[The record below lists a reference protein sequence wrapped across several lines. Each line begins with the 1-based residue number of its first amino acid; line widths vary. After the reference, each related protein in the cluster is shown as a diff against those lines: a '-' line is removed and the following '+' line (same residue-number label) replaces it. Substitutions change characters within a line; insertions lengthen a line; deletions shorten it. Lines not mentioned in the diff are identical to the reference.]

1 MKHADAISHKVN
13 TFPAKILLQ
22 AVYLMFLNVQSP
34 VFSSLFCCYVNAQ
47 SAVSIVQN
55 LVLHALCN
63 HRRWQTMLKA
73 PAMIHTCVSHCRR
86 ADWQGSLLDRRKRR
100 KYQDHHSDRHFHRRN
115 DFGASG
121 IVSAFT
127 QNSCN
132 AASHM
137 VSNGVIAD
145 PFFQPGGRRHDEFK
159 NRTRV

>member
-73 PAMIHTCVSHCRR
+73 PAMKHTCVSHCRR
-86 ADWQGSLLDRRKRR
+86 ADWQVQDGLRAHNAPPKPHVYSQQSSSTAQLGDAPNPATFSLLW
-100 KYQDHHSDRHFHRRN
+100 QVPFHSPRGEMRN
-115 DFGASG
+115 
-121 IVSAFT
+121 
-127 QNSCN
+127 
-132 AASHM
+132 
-137 VSNGVIAD
+137 
-145 PFFQPGGRRHDEFK
+145 P
-159 NRTRV
+159 TR

>member
-73 PAMIHTCVSHCRR
+73 PAMRHTCVSHCRR
-86 ADWQGSLLDRRKRR
+86 ADWQARDGLHGHNLQPTPHAGSLQSSVDGRLEDAPIFPTSFRWRRALVRSLR
-100 KYQDHHSDRHFHRRN
+100 GATRN
-115 DFGASG
+115 PVRLSTPRPK
-121 IVSAFT
+121 S
-127 QNSCN
+127 
-132 AASHM
+132 
-137 VSNGVIAD
+137 
-145 PFFQPGGRRHDEFK
+145 P
-159 NRTRV
+159 